1 MAIEIVDFR
10 YKMVDLSSSLC
21 KGLPGRV
28 SLPVTCP
35 SSILKAQ
42 LRQRQAEFYLQCGL
56 ATMVSTLWI
65 PKASKTHGKIHHVQW
80 ENSLFR
86 HFQWRTVK
94 VPEGRWWNECWLLA
108 WRLAIFESILT
119 WKMLLRGESFAT
131 KDQKEMPVS
140 PGIRRFAI
148 DRMYQL
154 AWSLMIPLYG
164 NKWPSS
170 MQRNTLFCPSMVR
183 YDFGPG
189 NLCWP

>member
-1 MAIEIVDFR
+1 
-10 YKMVDLSSSLC
+10 
-21 KGLPGRV
+21 
-28 SLPVTCP
+28 
-35 SSILKAQ
+35 
-42 LRQRQAEFYLQCGL
+42 
-56 ATMVSTLWI
+56 
-65 PKASKTHGKIHHVQW
+65 
-80 ENSLFR
+80 
-86 HFQWRTVK
+86 
-94 VPEGRWWNECWLLA
+94 
-108 WRLAIFESILT
+108 
-119 WKMLLRGESFAT
+119 
-131 KDQKEMPVS
+131 MPVS